1 MSLRTPLGRVL
12 GLGSAGG
19 GTGHWWSQRVSAMAL
34 IILTVWFVFSLLT
47 LDLASHADL
56 SGWLSRPLNAV
67 LMVLLVA
74 VAAYHSLLGTEVVV
88 EDYSRGGVRVMGR
101 VLLQF
106 GHVLL
111 AGGGI
116 FAVLKLAFGG

>member
-19 GTGHWWSQRVSAMAL
+19 GTGHWWSQRVTAVAL
-34 IILTVWFVFSLLT
+34 VILTVWFVFSLLT

-56 SGWLSRPLNAV
+56 AGWLGRPLNAV
-67 LMVLLVA
+67 LMVLLVG

-88 EDYSRGGVRVMGR
+88 EDYFRGGVRVAGR

-106 GHVLL
+106 GHVLV
-111 AGGGI
+111 AGVGI

>member
-12 GLGSAGG
+12 GLGSSGG
-19 GTGHWWSQRVSAMAL
+19 GTGHWWSQRVTAVAL
-34 IILTVWFVFSLLT
+34 ALLGIWFVFALLS
-47 LDLASHADL
+47 LDLSSRADV

-67 LMVLLVA
+67 LMVILLG

-88 EDYSRGGVRVMGR
+88 EDYTRGSARVLGR
-101 VLLQF
+101 VALQF
-106 GHVLL
+106 AHVVV
-111 AGGGI
+111 AGVGI

>member
-1 MSLRTPLGRVL
+1 M

-111 AGGGI
+111 AGVGI